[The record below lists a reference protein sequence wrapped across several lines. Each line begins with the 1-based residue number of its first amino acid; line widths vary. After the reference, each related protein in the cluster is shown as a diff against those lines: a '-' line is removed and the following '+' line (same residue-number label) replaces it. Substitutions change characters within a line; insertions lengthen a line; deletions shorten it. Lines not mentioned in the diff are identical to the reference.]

1 MDDKLNKQQ
10 REIDE
15 QKGGHSSMDET
26 MDTVNICKNQEE
38 MDEPLG
44 IYPKGACISI
54 SLDHVQRKI
63 DM

>member
-1 MDDKLNKQQ
+1 MNK
-10 REIDE
+10 RVGILD
-15 QKGGHSSMDET
+15 HSSMDET

-44 IYPKGACISI
+44 NYPKGACISI
-54 SLDHVQRKI
+54 FLDHVQRKM

>member
-1 MDDKLNKQQ
+1 MNK
-10 REIDE
+10 RVGILD
-15 QKGGHSSMDET
+15 HSSMDET

-44 IYPKGACISI
+44 NYLKGACISI
-54 SLDHVQRKI
+54 FLDHVQRKM